1 MLFCRVL
8 ITVVHVRL
16 LRVL

>member
-1 MLFCRVL
+1 MLLSQFMN
-8 ITVVHVRL
+8 VRL